1 MRISTSSIRRNIL
14 PGNGQAFFGTILA
27 GLVLTAGCAT
37 APAPV
42 LTDAAIPGAQ
52 AALASATG
60 APAVQAVPAK
70 ADAPA
75 ASRVRH
81 FRSRGS
87 VLAFD
92 DRGYL
97 MTDGRYSLRI
107 NFEGASADAGPRGP
121 GDAAGAAVAV
131 ADGKI
136 FPLDR
141 VDYEGVWPGINATYD
156 APEDKILRSTWTIEA
171 GADPKAIRLRYDHPV
186 ALDGSGALKV
196 RLAAGTLTESA
207 PVAWQE
213 IDGSRAPVEVA
224 FRTIDDD
231 LVGFEVGAYRSDL
244 PLVIDPSVDFKAGN
258 GYLSFAGTRFEPDN
272 GRDLLV
278 VGDGTGDTISSTLFG
293 GYAGT
298 HAQYIEARDNDK
310 LRMNVSSV
318 INGGG
323 SGSDLVV
330 SRKDEFGNL
339 KWMTVIGSRYSGSSS
354 APLNVLGAYAH
365 ETIQTHVSKPKRR
378 GNGMHLTAGGR
389 LFLVGSSEA
398 EWEGLKCA
406 PGGCGAD
413 ESNTLSIDPPLTPH
427 TGDGNH
433 DIWLA
438 EFNPATGDL
447 VWHTFVQGPGG
458 DQFVSDF
465 DIDGSGNFWLAAS
478 STSDFNG
485 PGGQEPVH
493 PYWTPYV
500 CSSSGEGC
508 WRDGT
513 YVTAENP
520 VLPVF
525 GDVGAPTILKLDPNG
540 ALLLHTFYGGGNG
553 SAGNGSDYHSG
564 TFRAIHVDAVT
575 GDVFVAGAGGASD
588 NSCDDKTL
596 GSTLNGTEDVCV
608 FPEDRSNGN
617 PRRFPTGTRYDTA
630 VKPNHDVVLMRLDA
644 NTLDLACSTYLGGWG
659 LDHAAEILDLGGGG
673 LTLVGTSSNE
683 WTERDGSPLAG
694 VTVVKPFTGTAVQC
708 VTSPGSF
715 CTTTNR
721 PDLDQQRR
729 NGHEPFVALV
739 DRDCYLLELGFP
751 SEEAGNTALEVYS
764 AIYSTSKGKL
774 YLAGE
779 TGASVGGSKSPFSGG
794 TDGLLMEVDPATYS
808 ATGVIYAG
816 GNSEYRTYNGNQ
828 DWITAIAEAG
838 SEEFFINGTSKASWE
853 ADTDAYL
860 LAPRS

>member
-1 MRISTSSIRRNIL
+1 
-14 PGNGQAFFGTILA
+14 
-27 GLVLTAGCAT
+27 
-37 APAPV
+37 
-42 LTDAAIPGAQ
+42 
-52 AALASATG
+52 
-60 APAVQAVPAK
+60 
-70 ADAPA
+70 
-75 ASRVRH
+75 
-81 FRSRGS
+81 
-87 VLAFD
+87 
-92 DRGYL
+92 
-97 MTDGRYSLRI
+97 
-107 NFEGASADAGPRGP
+107 
-121 GDAAGAAVAV
+121 
-131 ADGKI
+131 
-136 FPLDR
+136 
-141 VDYEGVWPGINATYD
+141 
-156 APEDKILRSTWTIEA
+156 
-171 GADPKAIRLRYDHPV
+171 
-186 ALDGSGALKV
+186 
-196 RLAAGTLTESA
+196 
-207 PVAWQE
+207 
-213 IDGSRAPVEVA
+213 
-224 FRTIDDD
+224 
-231 LVGFEVGAYRSDL
+231 
-244 PLVIDPSVDFKAGN
+244 
-258 GYLSFAGTRFEPDN
+258 
-272 GRDLLV
+272 
-278 VGDGTGDTISSTLFG
+278 
-293 GYAGT
+293 
-298 HAQYIEARDNDK
+298 
-310 LRMNVSSV
+310 MNVASV
-318 INGGG
+318 INNGGL
-323 SGSDLVV
+323 GSDLVV
-330 SRKDEFGNL
+330 SRQDEFGNL
-339 KWMTVIGSRYSGSSS
+339 KWMTVIGSRYSGDYR
-354 APLNVLGAYAH
+354 APHNVLGAYAH

-438 EFNPATGDL
+438 EFNPETGDL

-465 DIDGSGNFWLAAS
+465 DINGSGNFWLAAS

-520 VLPVF
+520 TLPVF
-525 GDVGAPTILKLDPNG
+525 GDVGAPTILKLDSNG

-774 YLAGE
+774 FLAGE
-779 TGASVGGSKSPFSGG
+779 TGAPVGGSKSPFSGG

-860 LAPRS
+860 DVPHSGSFYSDFQAIEDSKDGFGARVSAPGAYCGDGNIDVALGEACDDGGESATCNADCTTSVCGDGVANAAAGEDCDDGGVETATCNPDCTAPTCGDGYINATAGETCEEATSPTPSATCDSDCTAPVCGDGVTNPATGEECDDAGDSASCSKRLVEGRFGRTHTPETRERERVNEVPVGLARVIAQRRECLRRPRDRFGCLEGTFNPSSLQIRNTRL